1 MNPHVRVRRNHQT
14 PGPAWILMKNYRALL
29 PLAALL
35 VATPAFAQSLTDR
48 VLRNDGSVRLSF
60 QPKPG
65 VCGDGAATIY
75 IRDEGGRQRVQVR
88 GNNWNYSTR
97 HSDEWDTLCEPGPV
111 RVALTVEDGRA
122 ISLRNYVGGEWRS
135 RDGAIDLG
143 AVSARQAAEMLVDI
157 AERSSST
164 VARDALFAAT
174 LADSAQI
181 SRQLLRVARNTGINR
196 EVRKQAVFW
205 LGQEAAAVATTGLKE
220 IIDSDEDLELR
231 EHAIFSLSQR
241 PSEESVPA
249 LISLI
254 RRNNV
259 DPRLKKRALFWLAQK
274 DDPRAIA
281 LFEEILIK

>member
-1 MNPHVRVRRNHQT
+1 VHPISAGSAADTIM
-14 PGPAWILMKNYRALL
+14 NYRNLL

-35 VATPAFAQSLTDR
+35 AVAPAASQSLTSR
-48 VLRNDGSVRLSF
+48 VLRNDGNVRLSF

-75 IRDEGGRQRVQVR
+75 IRDEGGRQRVQVQ

-97 HSDEWDTLCEPGPV
+97 YNDEWDSRCEPGPV
-111 RVALTVEDGRA
+111 RVALTVEDGRV
-122 ISLRNYVGGEWRS
+122 ISLRNYVGGEWRGRS
-135 RDGAIDLG
+135 GAVDLG
-143 AVSARQAAEMLVDI
+143 TVDSREAADMLVQI

-174 LADSAQI
+174 IADGAQI
-181 SRQLLRVARNTGINR
+181 SRQLLRLARNSSANR

-205 LGQEAAAVATTGLKE
+205 LGQEAAAAATAGLRE

-231 EHAIFSLSQR
+231 EHAIFALSQR
-241 PSEESVPA
+241 PAEESVPA
-249 LISLI
+249 LISLV